1 MSHTRRQEVLRWGS
15 LALGVVLFLGALY
28 YISFRSVVATI
39 RQLGVALPLAFLLGG
54 LWHLARTYAWA
65 RCFPQQRQVTFLR
78 LARVRLYAEAF
89 SYLTLRGIVGEPL
102 KVVLLADSIDP
113 REVTAA
119 LALERIA
126 YLVGTTVIVGAGSL
140 LAIALVPLTSEWL
153 YVFIAFA
160 LASFT
165 IAALAARVVAGRGTY
180 VQSLLLRLDRAADTS
195 FSDSAVGRFL
205 TAVER
210 HMLELVRGS
219 PRRLA
224 VLAIATVCAFA
235 CMVLEAWVLMAAWGA
250 PITGT
255 DALAVESFTRV
266 TSFATAF
273 IPANLGALEASS
285 LAAVTA
291 VGALGGATLALG
303 RRLRGLFWAAIGLA
317 IYPPQRSF
325 APVNEA
331 ADKRRY
337 TLMNDAVPGVA
348 KQRPPTLIY
357 FPQDDDVEILPTA
370 RLAGLPIAER
380 VLRAATRAGYT
391 RIIVW
396 APKTGGCADATDLH
410 RLARPFG
417 ANVRVAV
424 TESEWQT
431 AIAQLHASDPLT
443 TIGAGTVVSP
453 ALLDTARSIVPAA
466 GQVLDVPAGP
476 VWPESGV
483 LRLQA
488 ADATDRGRLADEL
501 RARRLRAR
509 RRPTG
514 EDVSHG
520 RAQLALQVTTHDDFR
535 AAELTIRRSI
545 YKSTDAKLA
554 RFNRR
559 MSLPISTWL
568 VRTPITANQISVILV
583 ALGLYSGWLFS
594 LGHYWTGV
602 FGGVLSLAASILDGC
617 DGEIARLKYQESAL
631 GCWIE
636 TFGDYSYYVATFIGL
651 TAGAV
656 RQTEWDLFYWLG
668 ATALT
673 GMVLSFVLLIWLRS
687 RITAGRPEK
696 LHAIARARFKA
707 HPTWWSRV
715 IWRIS
720 FVATRAAMP
729 YGILAFALVFALPG
743 VVVLAAVGANVYW
756 ISLVLKLQHLLNEQ
770 QEAVAA

>member
-1 MSHTRRQEVLRWGS
+1 VSRTGRQRALRWGS
-15 LALGVVLFLGALY
+15 FALGVVLFIGALY
-28 YISFRSVVATI
+28 YISFRTAVATI
-39 RQLGVALPLAFLLGG
+39 RQLGVALPLALLFGG
-54 LWHLARTYAWA
+54 LWHLARTWAWA
-65 RCFPQQRQVTFLR
+65 RCFPEQRQVSFFR
-78 LARVRLYAEAF
+78 LARVRLYAEAL

-126 YLVGTTVIVGAGSL
+126 YLVGTTLIVGAASL
-140 LAIALVPLTSEWL
+140 LAIVLVPMTSGWL
-153 YVFIAFA
+153 YVFVAFA
-160 LASFT
+160 IASWT
-165 IAALAARVVAGRGTY
+165 IGALSARVVAGRGIY
-180 VQSLLLRLDRAADTS
+180 VQSLLRRLDRAVDTS
-195 FSDSAVGRFL
+195 FSDTVVGRFL

-210 HMLELVRGS
+210 QMLELVRGN

-224 VLAIATVCAFA
+224 VLAIATVLAFA
-235 CMVLEAWVLMAAWGA
+235 CMVLEAWVILAAWGA

-255 DALAVESFTRV
+255 GALAVESFSRV

-273 IPANLGALEASS
+273 IPLNLGALEASS

-291 VGALGGATLALG
+291 VGALGGGAALALG
-303 RRLRGLFWAAIGLA
+303 RRVRGLFWAAIGLA
-317 IYPPQRSF
+317 IYPRRR
-325 APVNEA
+325 AVAAVN
-331 ADKRRY
+331 DH
-337 TLMNDAVPGVA
+337 AVPSVA
-348 KQRPPTLIY
+348 QQRPPTLIY
-357 FPQDDDVEILPTA
+357 FLQDDGVKVLPTA

-391 RIIVW
+391 RIVVW
-396 APKTGGCADATDLH
+396 APNTGDSAQANDPSTMLRAGLL
-410 RLARPFG
+410 RLAPSID
-417 ANVRVAV
+417 ADIRVAV
-424 TESEWQT
+424 TESEWQS
-431 AIAQLHASDPLT
+431 AIAHLHASDPLT
-443 TIGAGTVVSP
+443 TIGAGIVVSP
-453 ALLDTARSIVPAA
+453 GLLEAARSIVPAA

-476 VWPESGV
+476 AWPESGV
-483 LRLQA
+483 LRLTA
-488 ADATDRGRLADEL
+488 ADAVDRGRLAGEL
-501 RARRLRAR
+501 RARRKRALP
-509 RRPTG
+509 RPSG

-520 RAQLALQVTTHDDFR
+520 RAQLALQVTNYDELA

-559 MSLPISTWL
+559 TSLPISL
-568 VRTPITANQISVILV
+568 LLIRTPITANQISVLLV

-602 FGGVLSLAASILDGC
+602 FGGVLSLAASILDGS

-636 TFGDYSYYVATFIGL
+636 TCGDYSYYIATFIGL

-656 RQTEWDLFYWLG
+656 RQTGWAPFYWLG
-668 ATALT
+668 TIALT

-687 RITAGRPEK
+687 RITAGEPEK

-729 YGILAFALVFALPG
+729 YGILALALVFALPA

-756 ISLVLKLQHLLNEQ
+756 ISLVLKLQHLLNEP
-770 QEAVAA
+770 QEAVAR

>member
-1 MSHTRRQEVLRWGS
+1 MSRTSRQLAFRWGS
-15 LALGVVLFLGALY
+15 LALGVLLFLGALH
-28 YISFRSVVATI
+28 YISFPSALAII
-39 RQLGVALPLAFLLGG
+39 RQLGVALPLAVLFGG
-54 LWHLARTYAWA
+54 LWHLVRTWAWA
-65 RCFPQQRQVTFLR
+65 RCFPQQRQVSFLR

-119 LALERIA
+119 IALERIA
-126 YLVGTTVIVGAGSL
+126 YLVGTTLIVGAASL
-140 LAIALVPLTSEWL
+140 LAIVLVPMTSGWL

-160 LASFT
+160 IASCT
-165 IAALAARVVAGRGTY
+165 IGALSARVIAGRGIY
-180 VQSLLLRLDRAADTS
+180 VQGLLRRLDRTVDTS
-195 FSDSAVGRFL
+195 FSDSVVGRFL

-210 HMLELVRGS
+210 QMLELVRGN

-224 VLAIATVCAFA
+224 VLAIATVFAFG
-235 CMVLEAWVLMAAWGA
+235 CMVLEAWVILAAWGA

-255 DALAVESFTRV
+255 GALAVESFSRV

-291 VGALGGATLALG
+291 VGALGGGAALALG

-317 IYPPQRSF
+317 IYPRRR
-325 APVNEA
+325 AVAAVN
-331 ADKRRY
+331 DQ
-337 TLMNDAVPGVA
+337 AVASVA
-348 KQRPPTLIY
+348 LQRPPTLIY
-357 FPQDDDVEILPTA
+357 CLQDDGVTVLPTA

-391 RIIVW
+391 RIVVW
-396 APKTGGCADATDLH
+396 APNAGDCAQANDPSTRLRAGLH
-410 RLARPFG
+410 RLAQSI
-417 ANVRVAV
+417 AADIRVAV

-431 AIAQLHASDPLT
+431 AIAHLHASDPLT
-443 TIGAGTVVSP
+443 SIGAGTVVSP
-453 ALLDTARSIVPAA
+453 ALLEAARSIVPAA

-476 VWPESGV
+476 AWPESGV

-488 ADATDRGRLADEL
+488 ADAFDRERLAGEL
-501 RARRLRAR
+501 RARRRRALA
-509 RRPTG
+509 RPSG
-514 EDVSHG
+514 EEVSHG
-520 RAQLALQVTTHDDFR
+520 RAQLAVQVTNHDELA

-559 MSLPISTWL
+559 MSLPISL
-568 VRTPITANQISVILV
+568 LLIRTPITANQISVILV

-602 FGGVLSLAASILDGC
+602 FGGVLSLAASILDGS

-636 TFGDYSYYVATFIGL
+636 TCGDYSYYIATFIGL

-656 RQTEWDLFYWLG
+656 RQTGWGLFYWLG
-668 ATALT
+668 TIALT
-673 GMVLSFVLLIWLRS
+673 GMALSFVLLIWLRS
-687 RITAGRPEK
+687 RITAGKPEK

-729 YGILAFALVFALPG
+729 YGILALALVFALPG
-743 VVVLAAVGANVYW
+743 IVVLAAVGANVYW
-756 ISLVLKLQHLLNEQ
+756 ISLVLKLQHLLNGP

>member
-1 MSHTRRQEVLRWGS
+1 MSRARYQLALRWGS
-15 LALGVVLFLGALY
+15 LALGVVLFIGALY
-28 YISFRSVVATI
+28 YISFPSAVAI
-39 RQLGVALPLAFLLGG
+39 IGQLGVALPIAILFGG
-54 LWHLARTYAWA
+54 LWHLARTWAWA
-65 RCFPQQRQVTFLR
+65 QCFPQQRQVSFLR
-78 LARVRLYAEAF
+78 LARIRLYAEAF

-102 KVVLLADSIDP
+102 KVVLLADAIDP

-126 YLVGTTVIVGAGSL
+126 YLVGTTVIVGTASL
-140 LAIALVPLTSEWL
+140 LAITLMPLTSGWL
-153 YVFIAFA
+153 RVFSVFA
-160 LASFT
+160 LISCT
-165 IAALAARVVAGRGTY
+165 IAALSVAVVAGRGIY
-180 VQSLLLRLDRAADTS
+180 VQGLLRRLDHAANTS
-195 FSDSAVGRFL
+195 FSDSVVGRFL

-210 HMLELVRGS
+210 HMLELVRGN

-235 CMVLEAWVLMAAWGA
+235 FMVLEAWVILAAWGA
-250 PITGT
+250 PITVTG
-255 DALAVESFTRV
+255 AFAVESFSRV
-266 TSFATAF
+266 ASFATAF

-291 VGALGGATLALG
+291 IGALGGGAALAVG
-303 RRLRGLFWAAIGLA
+303 RRLRGLFWAAVGLA
-317 IYPPQRSF
+317 IYPRREAN
-325 APVNEA
+325 APL
-331 ADKRRY
+331 KQQ
-337 TLMNDAVPGVA
+337 AVPTVMP
-348 KQRPPTLIY
+348 QRPPTLIY
-357 FPQDDDVEILPTA
+357 FLQDDGVTVLPTA

-380 VLRAATRAGYT
+380 VLRAARRAGYT
-391 RIIVW
+391 QIIVW
-396 APKTGGCADATDLH
+396 SPNGDRNANAKLAQSLDADI
-410 RLARPFG
+410 
-417 ANVRVAV
+417 RVAV

-431 AIAQLHASDPLT
+431 AVGHLQASDPVT
-443 TIGAGTVVSP
+443 AIGAGTVVSP
-453 ALLDTARSIVPAA
+453 ALLEAARSIVPAA
-466 GQVLDVPAGP
+466 AQALDVPAGP
-476 VWPESGV
+476 AWPESGV

-488 ADATDRGRLADEL
+488 ADAVDRRRLADEL
-501 RARRLRAR
+501 CARRLRAL
-509 RRPTG
+509 RRPSG

-520 RAQLALQVTTHDDFR
+520 RAHLALQVTNHDELA

-559 MSLPISTWL
+559 MSLPISL
-568 VRTPITANQISVILV
+568 LLIRTPITANQISVMLV

-602 FGGVLSLAASILDGC
+602 FGGVLSLAGSILDGS
-617 DGEIARLKYQESAL
+617 DGEIARLKYHESAL

-636 TFGDYSYYVATFIGL
+636 TCGDYSYYIATFIGL

-656 RQTEWDLFYWLG
+656 RQTGWSLFYWIG
-668 ATALT
+668 AIALMGT
-673 GMVLSFVLLIWLRS
+673 LLSFVLLIWLRS
-687 RITAGRPEK
+687 RITAGKPEK

-707 HPTWWSRV
+707 DPTWWSRV

-743 VVVLAAVGANVYW
+743 IVVLAAVGANVYW

-770 QEAVAA
+770 QDAVAA

>member
-1 MSHTRRQEVLRWGS
+1 MSRARYQLGLRWGS
-15 LALGVVLFLGALY
+15 LALGVVLFIGALY
-28 YISFRSVVATI
+28 YIGLQSAVAI
-39 RQLGVALPLAFLLGG
+39 IGQLGVALPMAILFGG
-54 LWHLARTYAWA
+54 LWHLARTWAWA
-65 RCFPQQRQVTFLR
+65 QCFPQQRQVSFLR
-78 LARVRLYAEAF
+78 LARIRLYAEAF

-102 KVVLLADSIDP
+102 KVALLADAIDP

-126 YLVGTTVIVGAGSL
+126 YLVGTMVIVGAASL
-140 LAIALVPLTSEWL
+140 LAITLMPLTSGWL
-153 YVFIAFA
+153 RVFSVFA
-160 LASFT
+160 IVSCT
-165 IAALAARVVAGRGTY
+165 IAALSVAVVTGRGIY
-180 VQSLLLRLDRAADTS
+180 VQSLLRRFDRAANTS
-195 FSDSAVGRFL
+195 FSDSVVGRFL
-205 TAVER
+205 TGVER
-210 HMLELVRGS
+210 HMLELVRGN

-235 CMVLEAWVLMAAWGA
+235 FMVLEARVILAASGA
-250 PITGT
+250 PVTATG
-255 DALAVESFTRV
+255 AFAVESFSRV
-266 TSFATAF
+266 ASFATVF
-273 IPANLGALEASS
+273 VPANLGALEASS

-291 VGALGGATLALG
+291 VGALGGGAALAVG
-303 RRLRGLFWAAIGLA
+303 RRLRGLFWAAVGLA
-317 IYPPQRSF
+317 IYPRRR
-325 APVNEA
+325 ANDRLKHEA
-331 ADKRRY
+331 
-337 TLMNDAVPGVA
+337 VQSGSQ
-348 KQRPPTLIY
+348 QRPPTLVY
-357 FPQDDDVEILPTA
+357 FLQDDGVTVLPTA

-380 VLRAATRAGYT
+380 VLRAARRAGYT

-396 APKTGGCADATDLH
+396 APNTSSCADAHGPSTVLRTGLH
-410 RLARPFG
+410 RLARSID
-417 ANVRVAV
+417 ANIRVAV
-424 TESEWQT
+424 TESDWWT
-431 AIAQLHASDPLT
+431 AIAHLQGSDLVT

-453 ALLDTARSIVPAA
+453 ALLEAARSMVPAA
-466 GQVLDVPAGP
+466 GQALDVAAGP
-476 VWPESGV
+476 AWPESGV

-488 ADATDRGRLADEL
+488 ADAVDRGRLASEL
-501 RARRLRAR
+501 RERRLRAL
-509 RRPTG
+509 PLPSG

-520 RAQLALQVTTHDDFR
+520 RAHLALRVTNHDEL
-535 AAELTIRRSI
+535 AGAELTMRRSI

-559 MSLPISTWL
+559 MSLPISL
-568 VRTPITANQISVILV
+568 LLIRTPITANQISVMLV

-602 FGGVLSLAASILDGC
+602 FGGVLSLAGSILDGS

-636 TFGDYSYYVATFIGL
+636 TFGDYSYYFATFIGL

-656 RQTEWDLFYWLG
+656 RQTGWSLFYWVG
-668 ATALT
+668 AIALMGT
-673 GMVLSFVLLIWLRS
+673 VLSFVLLIWLRS

-729 YGILAFALVFALPG
+729 YGILALALVFALPG
-743 VVVLAAVGANVYW
+743 IVILAAVGANVYW

-770 QEAVAA
+770 RDAVAA

>member
-1 MSHTRRQEVLRWGS
+1 MSRTRRQQAFRWGS
-15 LALGVVLFLGALY
+15 LGLGVVLLTGALY
-28 YISFRSVVATI
+28 YVGLRSAVAII
-39 RQLGVALPLAFLLGG
+39 RQLGVALPLAFLFSG
-54 LWHLARTYAWA
+54 LWHLARTCAWA
-65 RCFPQQRQVTFLR
+65 RCFPQGRHVSFLR

-89 SYLTLRGIVGEPL
+89 SYLTLRGIAGEPL

-126 YLVGTTVIVGAGSL
+126 YLVGTTLIVGAASL
-140 LAIALVPLTSEWL
+140 LAIALVPLTSGWL
-153 YVFIAFA
+153 LVFTAFA
-160 LASFT
+160 ISSCT
-165 IAALAARVVAGRGTY
+165 IGVLTARVIAGRGIY
-180 VQSLLLRLDRAADTS
+180 VQSLLGRLDRAANTS
-195 FSDSAVGRFL
+195 FSASAVGRFL

-210 HMLELVRGS
+210 QMLELVRGN

-224 VLAIATVCAFA
+224 FLAIATVCAFG
-235 CMVLEAWVLMAAWGA
+235 CMALEAWVLLAAWGA

-291 VGALGGATLALG
+291 VGGLGGGAALALG
-303 RRLRGLFWAAIGLA
+303 RRLRGLFWAAVGLT
-317 IYPPQRSF
+317 IYPRQRTHAAASDQA
-325 APVNEA
+325 APS
-331 ADKRRY
+331 
-337 TLMNDAVPGVA
+337 VA
-348 KQRPPTLIY
+348 QLRPPTLLY
-357 FPQDDDVEILPTA
+357 LLQDDGVEIPPTS
-370 RLAGLPIAER
+370 RLAGLPMAER

-396 APKTGGCADATDLH
+396 APTTGGRADAYDLH
-410 RLARPFG
+410 RLAPPAG
-417 ANVRVAV
+417 ASIRVAA
-424 TESEWQT
+424 TQSEWQT
-431 AIAQLHASDPLT
+431 AIAQLHASDPVT
-443 TIGAGTVVSP
+443 TIGAGTILSP
-453 ALLDTARSIVPAA
+453 ALLEAARSIVPAA
-466 GQVLDVPAGP
+466 GHVLDVPAGP
-476 VWPESGV
+476 KWPESGV

-488 ADATDRGRLADEL
+488 SDAVDRKRLAGEL
-501 RARRLRAR
+501 RARRVRALT
-509 RRPTG
+509 RPSG

-520 RAQLALQVTTHDDFR
+520 RAQLALQVTNHDELR

-559 MSLPISTWL
+559 MSLPISL
-568 VRTPITANQISVILV
+568 LLIRTPITANQISVILV

-602 FGGVLSLAASILDGC
+602 FGGLISLAASILDGC

-651 TAGAV
+651 TVGAV
-656 RQTEWDLFYWLG
+656 RQTRWDLFYWLG
-668 ATALT
+668 GIALT
-673 GMVLSFVLLIWLRS
+673 GTLLSFVLLIWLRS
-687 RITAGRPEK
+687 RITAGKPEK

-707 HPTWWSRV
+707 RPTWWSRIV
-715 IWRIS
+715 WRIS

-729 YGILAFALVFALPG
+729 YGILALALVYALPG

-756 ISLVLKLQHLLNEQ
+756 ISIVLKLQHLLNEQ